1 MMHMILIMSGHF
13 QNNNVI
19 PHQGRSFTD
28 VIHVIRMR
36 CFWCQYILSSHDETV
51 SIPGVVSPS
60 RNIYTVCSAKTAETP
75 QLTIPLHNY
84 PSTPSSHSKCLP
96 SAMSSLVM
104 LMVSHPLIS
113 HLGVSKLSG
122 ILLPMLSLGALRHL
136 HQDNSQQPS
145 GSRPRKDKSTDLI
158 IQAAPKQPLE
168 ADLLGEGDDLGD
180 QPQAKVCAFMAQ
192 YLICDITIFR
202 HLWGDGSSFV
212 TDIFTCYW
220 RCKESPGM
228 LSAPCA
234 AIQWRSNAMTA
245 MGPTT
250 SADCAVLMHTSG
262 PHIIGYSTGL
272 ATILSP

>member
-1 MMHMILIMSGHF
+1 MQCANSRDSATYHSPAQLSFHTFFSF
-13 QNNNVI
+13 QMPPKRNVI
-19 PHQGRSFTD
+19 IGHVDGVPPTHQSSRSVRTVRNPSTD
-28 VIHVIRMR
+28 VVIG
-36 CFWCQYILSSHDETV
+36 CV
-51 SIPGVVSPS
+51 
-60 RNIYTVCSAKTAETP
+60 KTPA
-75 QLTIPLHNY
+75 
-84 PSTPSSHSKCLP
+84 
-96 SAMSSLVM
+96 
-104 LMVSHPLIS
+104 
-113 HLGVSKLSG
+113 SG
-122 ILLPMLSLGALRHL
+122 
-136 HQDNSQQPS
+136 QQPS

-234 AIQWRSNAMTA
+234 AIRWRSNAMTA

-262 PHIIGYSTGL
+262 PHIIGYSAGL